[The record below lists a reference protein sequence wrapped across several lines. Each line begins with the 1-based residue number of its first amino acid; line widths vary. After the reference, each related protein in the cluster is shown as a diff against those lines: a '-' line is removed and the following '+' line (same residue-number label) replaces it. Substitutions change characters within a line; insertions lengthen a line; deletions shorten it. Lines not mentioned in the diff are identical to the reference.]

1 MTDTSFSRTLRRAA
15 RTLGMVIYGM
25 AFHDMIRLQ
34 QRERS
39 ALEHLFLL
47 TNYGD
52 LVGVPILPPY
62 YSLSLLPY
70 IVPQLNAWRRHILRE
85 RDLTDLIG

>member
-1 MTDTSFSRTLRRAA
+1 MALPRRSLWLSRAA
-15 RTLGMVIYGM
+15 RTFGQVIYGM
-25 AFHDMIRLQ
+25 AFHDMIRFQ

-70 IVPQLNAWRRHILRE
+70 LVPQLNAWRRHLLRE
-85 RDLTDLIG
+85 RDITDLIG